1 MSKNAESITLGTGE
15 LYVNGESVGYLSGDV
30 TVTTEMESLSFES
43 GIPKTTIKQ
52 AVTRI
57 SRSIKATLAQID
69 LATLALAN
77 PLGDVQGD
85 TINFGAKNTISEL
98 TNVQFEHVRSDGEI
112 VEVFFPKAQVTPETT
127 ELTFTSSDW
136 VGQGVTITAIRDENN
151 STAPL
156 GYIRVHHG
164 SQNNGGQN
172 NQNAGNTPEDIA
184 VNDET
189 VTYSVSDSAFVLA
202 HAPIVAGS
210 VVLKSADGNTTYTFN
225 TDYTVNYSTGKITS
239 IE

>member
-1 MSKNAESITLGTGE
+1 MNAAERT
-15 LYVNGESVGYLSGDV
+15 
-30 TVTTEMESLSFES
+30 
-43 GIPKTTIKQ
+43 
-52 AVTRI
+52 AVLNLRC
-57 SRSIKATLAQID
+57 
-69 LATLALAN
+69 
-77 PLGDVQGD
+77 
-85 TINFGAKNTISEL
+85 
-98 TNVQFEHVRSDGEI
+98 
-112 VEVFFPKAQVTPETT
+112 ETT

-172 NQNAGNTPEDIA
+172 NQNAGEPEGIA

-189 VTYSVSDSAFVLA
+189 VTYSVSDSAFVLT

-239 IE
+239 IEGTTMSFAENSTIKASYRYTQSA